1 MNTEWLN
8 LRPFN
13 GDIKNGFEELVCQLA
28 RTEEIQNRKKFI
40 RVAAPDGGVE
50 SYCILDNG
58 DEYGWQAKYFSSMA
72 DSQWKQ
78 LTKSFKKAIEKHP
91 NLTRYYICIPLD
103 RQDPRLE
110 EQKWFMDRWN
120 DYVQE
125 WTDHANSLGK
135 SVEFIYWGNSEIFD
149 SLAKPVN
156 EGKIKFWFQ
165 KDEFSDSW
173 FKEKLNHSILN
184 LEKRYT
190 PDNNV
195 DLPIAK
201 IFDGLAR
208 DTFFKEQFDVYYH
221 DFIKKLNKISSL
233 KVDVTALELSEKIQS
248 TGLNI
253 IRQVDAIDFDEI
265 TCINHDEITESLSIC
280 EEFVKDLIRNFYE
293 SDYNAKEKRKVK
305 NQYTSHT
312 NTYHSEIRD
321 CNNLLSAIDEFYS
334 FLNSPTVFLSN
345 TPKLILSGE
354 AGVGKSHLLADIA
367 KNREK
372 REQYSILLLGQLFST
387 EEDPWSQIKKL
398 LDLSGSINEFLGALN
413 AKAESTDS
421 RLIVFID
428 AINEG
433 FGKTVWKNNLLNFLD
448 SFSRFPN
455 LGVVLSV
462 RKSYERLLVS
472 KTIYQENI
480 ALRLEHYGFANHE
493 YDATKIYF
501 RNYNI
506 KEPSIP
512 LLHPEFSNPLFLRLF
527 CEGLR
532 KKGLQEIPDGYEGI
546 SEILAFFLDAVN
558 EKISDKHNIPVKL
571 NVVQKVVQKIAEEIM
586 ETNNSFLRLDH
597 AFNFVTQAK
606 ECNAVQDKSQFF
618 QDIISEGVLTENVFY
633 QNSEHFDCVYISYE
647 RFSDHLIAK
656 YYIEKYLNRK
666 NPQSSFIEDSN
677 SVKGLKKIGEKLGI
691 KFAPKKLFELVK
703 DEYSADDRKGIIE
716 ALSIQLPEVIGRE
729 LYDLVPRQVKK
740 FSSVADS
747 LLQSIIWRRA
757 DTISKTTEDYIN
769 ETVKNG
775 VIHYNQFFS
784 TILQVCAN
792 PKNHFNSDFLHHK
805 LSKLSMADRDSW
817 WIRFTNEHFEDYY
830 MKQPQ
835 IKRLINWSWNEYPKD
850 FVSDESILLLSQ
862 TIIWLLG
869 SSNRVLRDSATKAL
883 VCLLENRIPVLINV
897 INKFGDVNDPYI
909 LQRIYAVA
917 YGCALRTIQ
926 KEQLKDLGERVYEN
940 IFSKENIIPDILLRD
955 YARGVIEFA
964 LYNGNDFDFD
974 IAKVRPPY
982 KSVLPEIFPTNEE
995 IDQYKFEYD
1004 DTGYK
1009 QHHRSQ
1015 NQILK
1020 SMITEYGRSTGGYG
1034 DFGRYVFQ
1042 SGLSRWRVDE
1052 NDWSNLAVQWIF
1064 EKYGYDVNKH
1074 GYFDNDIDSSGRHD
1088 HRTERIGKKYQWIAF
1103 YEILAIVSDHYDLY
1117 ENYYSTDAE
1126 PINYEGP
1133 WSPYVRD
1140 IDPTII
1146 MKDNPDDKQKVFWWN
1161 PVNYSYTDNQTL
1173 DEWIFDR
1180 TDLPSLKDIVQ
1191 VTDEN
1196 DVEWFVLESY
1206 PDWTEPSER
1215 GEEEYDSER
1224 KRLFFML
1231 SSYIIE
1237 KSEKQQLL
1245 DYLQNREL
1253 AGSGIPEVS
1262 SRYEIFSREY
1272 YWSIAEQTFSI
1283 PYYHGETWTELNDR
1297 EAPYDKIGSLAKT
1310 TIFYNWEEEFD
1321 ASKTQPLSFHRPTS
1335 FLFDILKLKYS
1346 SKEGVY
1352 VNDSDEVICFDPN
1365 TTTSTISS
1373 LLVRK
1378 KDLLEALEK
1387 NDLDIVWTSMGEKLT
1402 IGGNFRS
1409 WSGRLNIYDVLHFND
1424 ENVLQQNSFFKEE
1437 RRTNN

>member
-50 SYCILDNG
+50 SYCVLDNG

-110 EQKWFMDRWN
+110 DQKWFMDRWN
-120 DYVQE
+120 DYVKE
-125 WTDHANSLGK
+125 WTDYANSLGK

-149 SLAKPVN
+149 RLAKPVN

-173 FKEKLNHSILN
+173 FKKKLNHSILN

-208 DTFFKEQFDVYYH
+208 DSFFQKQFNNYYH
-221 DFIKKLNKISSL
+221 DFIKKLKRVYSL
-233 KVDVTALELSEKIQS
+233 KLEGAAVELCEKIQ
-248 TGLNI
+248 TCGLSVVNEI
-253 IRQVDAIDFDEI
+253 DSIDFEEVSFIDKEKIVGEI
-265 TCINHDEITESLSIC
+265 SVC
-280 EEFVKDLIRNFYE
+280 EEFVENLIGYFYKM
-293 SDYNAKEKRKVK
+293 DYEVKQERKTN
-305 NQYTSHT
+305 NQYNSPKS
-312 NTYHSEIRD
+312 TYNSQIRD
-321 CNNLLSAIDEFYS
+321 CNNLISAISELHS

-345 TPKLILSGE
+345 TPRLILSGE
-354 AGVGKSHLLADIA
+354 VGVGKSHLLADIA
-367 KNREK
+367 KIREK
-372 REQYSILLLGQLFST
+372 RGQYSILLLGQHFST
-387 EEDPWSQIKKL
+387 AEDPWSQIKKL
-398 LDLSGSINEFLGALN
+398 LDLSGNVNEFLGALN
-413 AKAESTDS
+413 AKAESTTS
-421 RLIVFID
+421 RLIIFID

-433 FGKTVWKNNLLNFLD
+433 LGKTIWKNHLLTFLD
-448 SFSRFPN
+448 NFSRFPN
-455 LGVVLSV
+455 VGVVLSV
-462 RKSYERLLVS
+462 RKSYERMLVS
-472 KTIYQENI
+472 EAIHKGNI
-480 ALRLEHYGFANHE
+480 ALRIQHYGFSNHE

-501 RNYNI
+501 RNHGI

-527 CEGLR
+527 CEGLS

-546 SEILAFFLDAVN
+546 TKIMDFFLDAVN
-558 EKISDKHNIPVKL
+558 EAISDKHNIPVKL
-571 NVVQKVVQKIAEEIM
+571 NLVQKIVQKIAEEIM
-586 ETNNSFLRLDH
+586 ETNNSFLPFDH
-597 AFNFVTQAK
+597 AFDFIIQMK
-606 ECNAVQDKSQFF
+606 ECNSVKDKSQFF
-618 QDIISEGVLTENVFY
+618 QDIISEGVLTENVLY
-633 QNSEHFDCVYISYE
+633 KDSEHVACVYISYE

-656 YYIEKYLNRK
+656 YYIEKYLNQK
-666 NPQSSFIEDSN
+666 NPKSSFSKDSN
-677 SVKGLKKIGEKLGI
+677 LVKGLKKIGEKLGF
-691 KFAPKKLFELVK
+691 KFTPKKLLELIK
-703 DEYSADDRKGIIE
+703 DEYSADDKKGIIE

-729 LYDLVPRQVKK
+729 LYDLVPKQVKE

-769 ETVKNG
+769 ETVKNK

-784 TILQVCAN
+784 TILQVSAN

-805 LSKLSMADRDSW
+805 LSKLSMADRDAW
-817 WIRFTNEHFEDYY
+817 WIRFVNEHFEDYY

-850 FVSDESILLLSQ
+850 FVSDESIQLLSQ
-862 TIIWLLG
+862 MIVWLLG

-883 VCLLENRIPVLINV
+883 VCLLEDRIPVLINL
-897 INKFGDVNDPYI
+897 INKFSDVNDSYI

-917 YGCALRTIQ
+917 YGCALRTND
-926 KEQLKDLGERVYEN
+926 KNQLKNLGECVYEN

-964 LYNGNDFDFD
+964 IYNGHDFNFD
-974 IAKVRPPY
+974 TEKVRPPY
-982 KSVLPEIFPTNEE
+982 RSILPESFPTNEE
-995 IDQYKFEYD
+995 IDQYTFEYN

-1009 QHHRSQ
+1009 PHYRSQ

-1042 SGLSRWRVDE
+1042 SGLSRWRIDE
-1052 NDWSNLAVQWIF
+1052 NVWSNLAVQWIF

-1074 GYFDNDIDSSGRHD
+1074 GYFDNEVDSSGRHD

-1103 YEILAIVSDHYDLY
+1103 YEILAIVSDHYHLY
-1117 ENYYSTDAE
+1117 ENYYSKDAE

-1146 MKDNPDDKQKVFWWN
+1146 MKDNPDDKQRIFWWN
-1161 PVNYSYTDNQTL
+1161 PVNFSYTDDQPL

-1180 TDLPSLKDIVQ
+1180 TNFPSLKDIVQ

-1196 DVEWFVLESY
+1196 GVEWLVLESY
-1206 PDWTEPSER
+1206 PDWIEPSER
-1215 GEEEYDSER
+1215 GEEEFDSER

-1237 KSEKQQLL
+1237 KSEKKQLL

-1253 AGSGIPEVS
+1253 AGIHIPEVS
-1262 SRYEIFSREY
+1262 SRYELFSREY
-1272 YWSIAEQTFSI
+1272 YWSTAEQTFTV
-1283 PYYHGETWTELNDR
+1283 PYYHGETWTEL
-1297 EAPYDKIGSLAKT
+1297 YDEKSSYNYMGQLART

-1321 ASKTQPLSFHRPTS
+1321 ASKTQPISFHRPTR
-1335 FLFDILKLKYS
+1335 FLFDILELKYS
-1346 SKEGVY
+1346 AAEGTY
-1352 VNDSDEVICFDPN
+1352 VNDSNEVICFDPN

-1387 NDLDIVWTSMGEKLT
+1387 NDLDIIWASMGEKLT
-1402 IGGNFRS
+1402 IGGDFRS
-1409 WSGRLNIYDVLHFND
+1409 WNGRLNIYDILHFGE

-1437 RRTNN
+1437 RRIDK